1 MAVEYGRSCYSSAW
15 RLFADRPDQLVRG
28 RYYFAPDD
36 APHFPGVHRLGS
48 RNWNDQEY
56 VTEQTLGEDLLYPQK
71 WNAGQPPAAPPNVI
85 SIGPLPEF
93 ANGSQSAA
101 AVAVRNLIDGFIP
114 DCYPLDERLPIWR
127 EISAYARCQV
137 QRLWAYVICLLY
149 EQDGAGIVALFDD
162 WIGDQAVVNFHERTV
177 LFPAC
182 CTVIAD
188 DWSAIAWEGTTYYE
202 QYALQGLY
210 SLAGPI
216 NFGGFSTLP
225 LWYQAATR
233 GLNFLTAD
241 GHIVGKPIFF
251 AGHSYGAAAAMIAAA
266 RLRLV
271 GTTPFIRYLTFGSP
285 KPGDDR
291 LTALIQ
297 RCQGYSLRNAG
308 DWVTIV
314 PFDELQIWP
323 FLAIYPPGILRA
335 LERWSA
341 TPNSYVQHEDGF
353 LEPRG
358 QQTLTTETIAHILS
372 FAFAGEPLEI
382 LNAHTLAEYRRR
394 IDLRCQGA
402 LWPVSDAVYQ
412 ECEGCSPPPLL
423 PNGWLDLGGKTYT
436 PLVMH
441 IHYFSIFPFGAPF
454 ASTPDQTV
462 YLFRLADGSYQGS
475 TIYVWQPAPFF
486 ISLTWPV
493 LITVD
498 ATTGTATISIPFRY
512 QDFSGV
518 VRLATWLQVVPHFF
532 GQAILTQA
540 DWLTGSPP
548 LVYSDAIVSYTI
560 GGSSAIGALK
570 LGGQVAAA
578 PIGGVL
584 MGGTIVMED
593 GTTCATAIPIGL
605 GLTISGGISTVQ
617 IWYKFDVA
625 PGTLIHVDVTCNPG
639 VMITQWSAGNN
650 CSSRVTVHSAI
661 TANGHTCFAA
671 TTGASTTVFFLL
683 SSRSGPWS
691 FAFNAGVC

>member
-1 MAVEYGRSCYSSAW
+1 MVVEYGRSCYSSAW

-28 RYYFAPDD
+28 RYYFAPDN
-36 APHFPGVHRLGS
+36 APHFPSVHRLGS

-85 SIGPLPEF
+85 SIGPLREF

-101 AVAVRNLIDGFIP
+101 AVAVRTLIDGFIP

-149 EQDGAGIVALFDD
+149 EQDGAGIVALFTD
-162 WIGDQAVVNFHERTV
+162 WIGDQAVVTFHDRTV

-182 CTVIAD
+182 CTVIAE

-216 NFGGFSTLP
+216 NFGGLSTLP

-233 GLNFLTAD
+233 GLDFLTAD
-241 GHIVGKPIFF
+241 GHVVGKPIFF
-251 AGHSYGAAAAMIAAA
+251 AGHSYGAAAATIAAA

-291 LTALIQ
+291 LTDLIQ

-314 PFDELQIWP
+314 PLDELQIWP
-323 FLAIYPPGILRA
+323 FLTIYPPGILRA

-394 IDLRCQGA
+394 IDVRCQGA
-402 LWPVSDAVYQ
+402 LWPVSDAIYQ

-423 PNGWLDLGGKTYT
+423 PNGWLDLGGH
-436 PLVMH
+436 PLPVAPAG
-441 IHYFSIFPFGAPF
+441 SIE
-454 ASTPDQTV
+454 
-462 YLFRLADGSYQGS
+462 
-475 TIYVWQPAPFF
+475 
-486 ISLTWPV
+486 
-493 LITVD
+493 
-498 ATTGTATISIPFRY
+498 
-512 QDFSGV
+512 
-518 VRLATWLQVVPHFF
+518 
-532 GQAILTQA
+532 
-540 DWLTGSPP
+540 
-548 LVYSDAIVSYTI
+548 
-560 GGSSAIGALK
+560 
-570 LGGQVAAA
+570 LGGEVPLYAVDCDHAREFLYNTAA
-578 PIGGVL
+578 PIGLFFPTGVTWFRCAVPNGL
-584 MGGTIVMED
+584 PHYMIVTSD
-593 GTTCATAIPIGL
+593 GVNLIAGNGFRGPDCTHLTGL
-605 GLTISGGISTVQ
+605 GVYIVLTSFCRDAPAATDCTGIS
-617 IWYKFDVA
+617 
-625 PGTLIHVDVTCNPG
+625 
-639 VMITQWSAGNN
+639 
-650 CSSRVTVHSAI
+650 HS
-661 TANGHTCFAA
+661 
-671 TTGASTTVFFLL
+671 V
-683 SSRSGPWS
+683 
-691 FAFNAGVC
+691 